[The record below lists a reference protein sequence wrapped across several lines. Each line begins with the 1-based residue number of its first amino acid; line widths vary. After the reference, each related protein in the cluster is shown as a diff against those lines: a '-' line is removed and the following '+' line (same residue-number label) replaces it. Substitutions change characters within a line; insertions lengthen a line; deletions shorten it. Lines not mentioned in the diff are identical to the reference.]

1 MSDNLP
7 PGLDRLIEEGV
18 ADQSIFTPA
27 NRDPRDA
34 ENARLRAE
42 VERLKMDV
50 SHRSRTLAW
59 QQRRAESAEAE
70 AEDFKGRYET
80 AHDSRMHAERV
91 LERVEA
97 ERDRA
102 RNLAANL
109 EAECAR
115 LSETVARVEA
125 LRDRWRDLADEIRF
139 TDLRDDMSTTGAARA
154 LDAALTGPTET
165 VG

>member
-42 VERLKMDV
+42 MERLKMDV

-70 AEDFKGRYET
+70 
-80 AHDSRMHAERV
+80 
-91 LERVEA
+91 
-97 ERDRA
+97 RDRA
-102 RNLAANL
+102 RDLAANL